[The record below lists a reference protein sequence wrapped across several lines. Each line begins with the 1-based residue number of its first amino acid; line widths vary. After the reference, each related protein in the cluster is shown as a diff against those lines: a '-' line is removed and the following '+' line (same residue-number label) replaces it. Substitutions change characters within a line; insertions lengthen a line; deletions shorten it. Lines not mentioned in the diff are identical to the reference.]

1 YRYYLHGPLARME
14 LGDHKV
20 QGVDYAYT
28 LQGWLKG
35 INSSSLG
42 SDKDMANDG
51 LNAGIYAPF
60 ARDVYGLSLG
70 YYDED
75 YSPVG
80 GSGADAFDAKYQSP
94 GSLANTGNPLFNGNI
109 SNSTLALSQFKSG
122 SPVGYSYGYDQLNR
136 LLYERQHDIGS
147 TTTSWNNA

>member
-1 YRYYLHGPLARME
+1 MPLTAITCMARWRGWNWATIRYR
-14 LGDHKV
+14 
-20 QGVDYAYT
+20 GVDYAYT

-70 YYDED
+70 YYEED

-80 GSGADAFDAKYQSP
+80 GSGADAFALSYTAP
-94 GSLANTGNPLFNGNI
+94 GSLQNSGN
-109 SNSTLALSQFKSG
+109 
-122 SPVGYSYGYDQLNR
+122 QL
-136 LLYERQHDIGS
+136 
-147 TTTSWNNA
+147 